1 MVAPS
6 ISFSQTRATKFELY
20 CRERER
26 EREII
31 LLQQQHNITCN
42 KPNYMGNRFSGGA
55 KYTAGG
61 KNLRFSTEIA
71 VYLGNSAR
79 RGPLYFLV
87 VLVCVCA
94 WYAFILLQL
103 DVADCTEGTYVHK
116 MKNQKPKKISSKK
129 VQTPHFVRQNL
140 HLETTQYR
148 HRCGRFHDLN
158 CTLPENVYACRQ
170 FQAVNLSSGQR

>member
-116 MKNQKPKKISSKK
+116 MKNQKPKKNKFKKSSNATLR
-129 VQTPHFVRQNL
+129 QT
-140 HLETTQYR
+140 ES
-148 HRCGRFHDLN
+148 
-158 CTLPENVYACRQ
+158 
-170 FQAVNLSSGQR
+170 SSGDHSVSASLWPISRSQLHITRKRMHVGSFRP